1 MFRFVV
7 LKQKKLVFKKEHFLK
22 QAHITK
28 YAYLKNTSSDTSLQI
43 VLVQYSKRPKL

>member
-1 MFRFVV
+1 MF
-7 LKQKKLVFKKEHFLK
+7 LKKNIFLK